1 VKIWK
6 VVVAVMVIFGAG
18 VVTGGFLVRV
28 RVPAP
33 LSRPVSD
40 GPVAGTPSLVPGRQQ
55 FVQRLHRE
63 LSLTPEQSAQVDL
76 IMRESHEHMAKIMEP
91 VAPQTREETR
101 RVRQQIQAILT
112 PEQKTKFNDTFKRR
126 QRDPEERRK
135 YRADTNSPSL

>member
-1 VKIWK
+1 
-6 VVVAVMVIFGAG
+6 MLIFGAG
-18 VVTGGFLVRV
+18 VVTGGLLVRI

-33 LSRPVSD
+33 LARPVNES
-40 GPVAGTPSLVPGRQQ
+40 PVAGSPAPAPGRQQ

-63 LSLTPEQSAQVDL
+63 LNLTPDQSAQVDR
-76 IMRESHEHMAKIMEP
+76 IMRESHEHMTKIMEP

-112 PEQKTKFNDTFKRR
+112 PQQKTKFNETFKRR